1 MEENG
6 IKKNVRAGYAD
17 VAQGRSSCCCGPS
30 ASCCGGGTAEML
42 SKNLGYSD
50 QDLSAV
56 PNGANLGLGC
66 GNPLAFAGLRPGE
79 TVLDLGS
86 GAGFDCFLVAK
97 GVGPQGRVIG
107 VDMTPEMIAK
117 AVENAKRS
125 EYQNV
130 QFRLG
135 EIERLPIED
144 NSIDVVISNCVINLS
159 PNKAQVFREIHRV
172 LKPGGRMLL
181 SDIVL
186 LAELPPAIRD
196 SDPAYVGCIAGAILK
211 DEYLRL
217 LREAGFEDAAVKEAT
232 TSGIEHIQNM
242 AGDGKDVIQSV
253 KIGATKTARKP

>member
-1 MEENG
+1 MEEKDA
-6 IKKNVRAGYAD
+6 KKIVREGYAE

-30 ASCCGGGTAEML
+30 ASCCGGGTAETL

-50 QDLSAV
+50 RELSAV
-56 PNGANLGLGC
+56 PDGVNLGLGC

-86 GAGFDCFLVAK
+86 GAGFDCFLAAK

-107 VDMTPEMIAK
+107 VDLTPEMIAK
-117 AVENAKRS
+117 AGENAKRS
-125 EYQNV
+125 GYRNV
-130 QFRLG
+130 EFRVG
-135 EIERLPIED
+135 EIEKMPIED
-144 NSIDVVISNCVINLS
+144 NSIDVVISNCVINLA

-186 LAELPPAIRD
+186 LEELPPEVRD
-196 SDPAYVGCIAGAILK
+196 SDPAYIGCIAGAMLK
-211 DEYLRL
+211 DDYLRL

-232 TSGIEHIQNM
+232 SSGIEHMQNM
-242 AGDGKDVIQSV
+242 AGDGKDVIQSIKV
-253 KIGATKTARKP
+253 GATKTVR